1 MKRIIFGLIGSLVSI
16 ILFLTGNLLI
26 LEHQASVISVGRP
39 VEKDTI
45 QRSALL
51 IIDIQEVTTGD
62 LSTNENYKK
71 SSGELIAKINSIIGT
86 STGKN
91 IPVIYIRNE
100 ISNWGVNLLNNSME
114 KGSIGVQ
121 FDKRLSI
128 ATNYIIIKEKN
139 DAFSNP
145 NLDSILIAHKI
156 NKLIVVGLDAAYCV
170 NSTISAALNRNYSIS
185 VIRDAVISEN
195 DSLKNLMMDEFVR
208 KKIDLIST
216 TDFTGI

>member
-1 MKRIIFGLIGSLVSI
+1 MKRIIFGLIGSLAGI
-16 ILFLTGNLLI
+16 ILFLIGNLLI

-71 SSGELIAKINSIIGT
+71 SSGELIGKINSIIGT

-114 KGSIGVQ
+114 KGSTGVQ

-128 ATNYIIIKEKN
+128 ATNYIIIKETN

-170 NSTISAALNRNYSIS
+170 NSTISAALNRKYSIS

-195 DSLKNLMMDEFVR
+195 DSLKNLMLDEFAR

>member
-1 MKRIIFGLIGSLVSI
+1 MKRIIFGRIGSLAGI
-16 ILFLTGNLLI
+16 ILFLIGNLLI

-71 SSGELIAKINSIIGT
+71 SSGELIGKINSIIGT

-114 KGSIGVQ
+114 KGSTGVQ

-128 ATNYIIIKEKN
+128 ATNYIIIKETN

-170 NSTISAALNRNYSIS
+170 NSTISAALNRKYSIS

-195 DSLKNLMMDEFVR
+195 DSLKNLMLDEFAR

>member
-1 MKRIIFGLIGSLVSI
+1 MKRIIFGLIGSLAGI
-16 ILFLTGNLLI
+16 ILFLIGNLLI

-71 SSGELIAKINSIIGT
+71 SSGELIGKINSIIGT

-114 KGSIGVQ
+114 KGSTGVQ

-128 ATNYIIIKEKN
+128 ATNYIIIKETN

-170 NSTISAALNRNYSIS
+170 NSTISAALNRKYSIS

-195 DSLKNLMMDEFVR
+195 DSLKNLMLDEFVR

>member
-26 LEHQASVISVGRP
+26 LEHQASVISAGRP